1 MNLILKTR
9 SVEVPESLAQDIE
22 RRVRLVLGRFGRKI
36 AHVTVRFA
44 DVNGTRGG
52 VDKLCRVEARVWGR
66 LPLAAEG
73 VSDDLRTAAVS
84 AVDRIGRVVERAV
97 GRRFASPKDFPFRN
111 PA

>member
-1 MNLILKTR
+1 MKLFLRTRNL
-9 SVEVPESLAQDIE
+9 EVPESLAKDIE
-22 RRVRLVLGRFGRKI
+22 RRLRVVLSRFGRKI
-36 AHVTVRFA
+36 SHVTVRFS

-73 VSDDLRTAAVS
+73 VSDDLRTAAVC

-97 GRRFASPKDFPFRN
+97 ARRFATRKDFPFRTL
-111 PA
+111 A